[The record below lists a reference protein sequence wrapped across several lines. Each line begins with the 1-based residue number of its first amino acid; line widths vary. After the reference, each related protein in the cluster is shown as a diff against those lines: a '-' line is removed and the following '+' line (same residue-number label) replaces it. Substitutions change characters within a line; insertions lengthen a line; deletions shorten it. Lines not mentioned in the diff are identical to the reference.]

1 MAKGVKTSGRSALLR
16 KLALLPQAAREE
28 IAKAINQSAE
38 EIAAAQ
44 RRLAPKKTGA
54 LERSIVVS
62 RGGAVPKYASVGR
75 SGATEKGDPDLTVI
89 VSAGNSQVRYAHLV
103 EFGTAPHENK
113 GLYEGSQ
120 HPGAKAK
127 PFFFGPYRAYRKR
140 AKSRMTR
147 ATKKAARAVAAS
159 TGGGE

>member
-1 MAKGVKTSGRSALLR
+1 MAKGVKTAGRSALLR
-16 KLALLPQAAREE
+16 KLALLPDAARQE

-44 RRLAPKKTGA
+44 RRQAPKRTGA

-89 VSAGNSQVRYAHLV
+89 VSAGNSAVRYAHLV

-113 GLYEGSQ
+113 GMFEGSQ
-120 HPGAKAK
+120 NPGAKAQ

-159 TGGGE
+159 GGSE

>member
-16 KLALLPQAAREE
+16 KLALLPDAARQE

-44 RRLAPKKTGA
+44 RRQAPKRTGA

-75 SGATEKGDPDLTVI
+75 AGATDKGDPDLTVI
-89 VSAGNSQVRYAHLV
+89 VSAGNSAVRYAHLV

-127 PFFFGPYRAYRKR
+127 PFFFPVYRSYRKR
-140 AKSRMTR
+140 VKSRMTR
-147 ATKKAARAVAAS
+147 ATKKTARAVAAS

>member
-16 KLALLPQAAREE
+16 KLALLPDAARQE

-44 RRLAPKKTGA
+44 RRQAPKRTGA
-54 LERSIVVS
+54 LEKSIVVS

-75 SGATEKGDPDLTVI
+75 AGATDKGDPDLTVI

-103 EFGTAPHENK
+103 EFSTAPHTNK
-113 GLYEGSQ
+113 GLFEGSQ
-120 HPGAKAK
+120 HPGTKSQ
-127 PFFFGPYRAYRKR
+127 PFFFPVYRAYRKR
-140 AKSRMTR
+140 VKSRITR
-147 ATKKAARAVAAS
+147 ATKKAARNAAS
-159 TGGGE
+159 S

>member
-16 KLALLPQAAREE
+16 KLALLPDAARQE

-44 RRLAPKKTGA
+44 RRQAPKRTGA

-75 SGATEKGDPDLTVI
+75 AGATDKGDPDLTVI
-89 VSAGNSQVRYAHLV
+89 VSAGNSQVRYSHLV
-103 EFGTAPHENK
+103 EFGSAPHINK
-113 GLYEGSQ
+113 GLFEGSQ
-120 HPGAKAK
+120 HPGTK
-127 PFFFGPYRAYRKR
+127 PQAFFFPVYRAYRKR
-140 AKSRMTR
+140 VKSRVTR
-147 ATKKAARAVAAS
+147 ATKKAARKAAS
-159 TGGGE
+159 S

>member
-28 IAKAINQSAE
+28 IGKAISQSAE

-44 RRLAPKKTGA
+44 RRLVPEKTGA
-54 LERSIVVS
+54 LKRSIVVS
-62 RGGAVPKYASVGR
+62 KGGAIPKYASVGR
-75 SGATEKGDPDLTVI
+75 SGATQKGDPDLTVVI
-89 VSAGNSQVRYAHLV
+89 SAGNAQARHAALV
-103 EFGTAPHENK
+103 EFGTSPHENK
-113 GLYEGSQ
+113 GLFEGTQ
-120 HPGAKAK
+120 HPGTKAQ
-127 PFFFGPYRAYRKR
+127 PFFYGPFRAYRKR

-159 TGGGE
+159 AGSGE

>member
-28 IAKAINQSAE
+28 IGKAISQSAE

-54 LERSIVVS
+54 LERSIVVT

-75 SGATEKGDPDLTVI
+75 AGTTQKGDPDLTVI

-103 EFGTAPHENK
+103 EWGSAPHENK
-113 GLYEGSQ
+113 GLFEGSQ
-120 HPGAKAK
+120 HPGTK
-127 PFFFGPYRAYRKR
+127 PVGFFFPVYRAYRKR
-140 AKSRMTR
+140 VKSRMTR
-147 ATKKAARAVAAS
+147 ATKKAARAIAAS
-159 TGGGE
+159 GGGGE